1 MRKVCAEA
9 ILLVVA
15 IKRFLART
23 SCSTTR
29 DLDRIFPFESVRGT
43 KKGEKR
49 VVDICNAEAKKERK
63 KKKRHTTGCLINGLS
78 TLAGLPF
85 APPLLL
91 NVVGINRRS
100 DLSTLWVWVRRRKR
114 ERDSFQ
120 REKETTSFFLSF
132 FLTGQ
137 TRNEFHSYLS
147 MYPSIHPSIHLV
159 EITFD
164 ARSTTIGLARLCGNK
179 SI

>member
-29 DLDRIFPFESVRGT
+29 DPDRIFPFESVRGT

-49 VVDICNAEAKKERK
+49 GWIFVTPKRRKKG

-91 NVVGINRRS
+91 NIVGINRRS
-100 DLSTLWVWVRRRKR
+100 DLSTLWVWVNREEEEER

-132 FLTGQ
+132 LFFNWADEERVPL
-137 TRNEFHSYLS
+137 L
-147 MYPSIHPSIHLV
+147 SIHPSIHPSRRNNFRC
-159 EITFD
+159 T
-164 ARSTTIGLARLCGNK
+164 
-179 SI
+179 